1 VAAGLARDFRFD
13 DMPSTFPGSTPAVG
27 TALSR
32 FFQQDEGRSPPPG
45 IAKRLERLAK
55 QRTTLPLDS
64 PLDSQNGK
72 VLPNYTL
79 FGLLRNFAFI
89 FTT

>member
-1 VAAGLARDFRFD
+1 MRSLPA
-13 DMPSTFPGSTPAVG
+13 PGV
-27 TALSR
+27 
-32 FFQQDEGRSPPPG
+32 
-45 IAKRLERLAK
+45 AKRHERLAK
-55 QRTTLPLDS
+55 QRGKPYLN
-64 PLDSQNGK
+64 SQNGK